1 MKQSIQLCYTN
12 VTFVKLHV
20 CNIGICKERT
30 NHHQPPERTKYPC
43 LTSRYICVTIQVMV
57 YMRKILKSLMDSKG
71 HTGHSLYELSG
82 VPAPTTYRFLNGYIG
97 EPRQETILR
106 WARVY
111 GVSEAQMRGI
121 EPIKDL
127 MVDRPSQPMLG
138 AESVLT
144 RDELALIEGLRS
156 LDKET
161 RRAWVK
167 IGKALSGK
175 CEQKSEKNNVRGIS
189 GSNGVRYKD
198 TQQTGGRSAE
208 AKKA

>member
-1 MKQSIQLCYTN
+1 M
-12 VTFVKLHV
+12 VK
-20 CNIGICKERT
+20 
-30 NHHQPPERTKYPC
+30 
-43 LTSRYICVTIQVMV
+43 
-57 YMRKILKSLMDSKG
+57 MRKILKSLMDSKG

-121 EPIKDL
+121 EPINDL
-127 MVDRPSQPMLG
+127 MVDRPSQQPMLG

-175 CEQKSEKNNVRGIS
+175 SEQKAEKNVRGIS
-189 GSNGVRYKD
+189 GSTGVRYHDPK
-198 TQQTGGRSAE
+198 QTGKRLAE